1 MENRILII
9 GDELFG
15 EQGEAAQRCVEA
27 LLCRRPNRP
36 MQFSVNVPVLASM
49 SQLIARAS
57 SDIIGKQAGRIVLG
71 LGLKEMIREGCD
83 VAKVADTYS
92 RLADEVLSKTQ
103 SFLHFLTIP
112 NDLLPE
118 IPDQVQ
124 ELNAKIRGFVDK
136 NPGRVS
142 IVDFE
147 KHSED
152 FKAMQAERGKFARS
166 LYSEN
171 GKPTSLCLT
180 LLSLYLQ
187 DCILESIK

>member
-1 MENRILII
+1 VENRILII

-36 MQFSVNVPVLASM
+36 MQFSLNVPVLASM

-57 SDIIGKQAGRIVLG
+57 SDIIGKQAGRIIFG
-71 LGLKEMIREGCD
+71 LGLKEMIRERCD
-83 VAKVADTYS
+83 VTKVAETYGK
-92 RLADEVLSKTQ
+92 LADEVLSKTQ

-112 NDLLPE
+112 KDLLPE
-118 IPDQVQ
+118 IPNQVE
-124 ELNAKIRGFVDK
+124 ELNEKIRSFSEK
-136 NPGRVS
+136 NPNRVN
-142 IVDFE
+142 IVDFAR
-147 KHSED
+147 HSDE
-152 FKAMQAERGKFARS
+152 FKAMQVERGKFARS
-166 LYSEN
+166 LYSEE

-180 LLSLYLQ
+180 LLSLYVQ